1 MVHEEKTGC
10 FKFGDRKWSEYVLDT
25 SSTGLWSMVT
35 DREMR
40 ETRMYVDRTMAK
52 LLGLPENLTPED
64 CFEFWYK
71 RINRGNYSYVNEA
84 LSKMFTTEKLCE
96 VQYTWNHP
104 EWGDIP
110 VRCAG
115 KVREMEN
122 GLFLVSGYHQ
132 NMANLDQM
140 KRWSLNMGWQEIF
153 EYNVTS
159 RTALVYTDRM
169 LTYGGQRQIRNF
181 PQSWVEDG
189 IVHPDFQDA
198 FLQTFEAVKKGE
210 EQSFCELRLKNQ
222 EREYSWFRMEL
233 EVTGSEEGS
242 PEIILGRL
250 DDISKQ
256 KAMETAYI
264 RESRL
269 NRALLGNASAYAE
282 ADITAGTVE
291 RVGGNW
297 MFYEK
302 ASETRSYEQM
312 ILEGSRRRVYGKD
325 RRKYIE
331 YMDRK
336 SLLAAFRRGS
346 EKLECE
352 YRRLTDQNQVCWVRH
367 TIYLYRDPI
376 NGDVMALNCL
386 VSIDKEKR
394 MEEAV
399 QGQRSAAWDSTDVES
414 AFDRFLSQVSDMAY
428 LVDPA
433 THELVCG
440 NLAFYRRLGKTGR
453 ECAGHKCYELLY
465 DRSLPCVFCPNLKK
479 KQVRMGIWENYNS
492 YLNQRF
498 LMKNRLVEWEGRTLL
513 LAFAIDIS
521 EIKQELQGDHLQE
534 EKSQLI
540 GEANSRIISCLYSMA
555 EARNAQAA
563 LDCAADVLTAHY
575 RPSHLRFVLPRENGF
590 GYACVSGWDGRG
602 ELGRPLEQ
610 HLEEWLSRMQPS
622 ACREVDGAQ
631 EILPESFELY
641 QDMESQRIGEMAVIP
656 MEIADRELGYLVMLD
671 REKQQPLQM
680 AETLSYFVGREIRH
694 RKDARQL
701 EHSIYHD
708 SLTGLLNRSSYDR
721 YRRDYNRDDSSSI
734 GVICADI
741 NDLRAVNEAQGTKA
755 GDELIC
761 RLANLLKQHFP
772 RNQVFRLN
780 SNEFDMILENLTEP
794 EFEEK
799 LEQMKATLSLTAGL
813 SVSLGS
819 VWDDQERNLDD
830 VQKQAVELM
839 RLEKQRYYENQ
850 PRTRKLGRTES
861 LRQLL
866 QAIERRSFRVFLQ
879 PKVFLNSGSL
889 AGAEALIRYY
899 DEEKGIISPAAFV
912 GNLERENL
920 ISHIDL
926 FVLEEVCR
934 MMERWNQSGHA
945 LTISF
950 NFSRI
955 TLLSNDIVR
964 SVESIVKKYQVDRSR
979 LEIEVTESIGELGKD
994 TICKVLRRFGDLGY
1008 RISLD
1013 DFGTKYSNLA
1023 VLSDIR
1029 FDVLKLDKSLV
1040 SKSCDDRV
1048 SRQVV
1053 RHVISMCNDLHI
1065 RTVAEGVEEEDQ
1077 ERILREANC
1086 EIGQGYRYGKPM
1098 AEDEFERLWIR

>member
-1 MVHEEKTGC
+1 MDREEKTGC
-10 FKFGDRKWSEYVLDT
+10 YKFDNQEWSEYVLDT

-52 LLGLPENLTPED
+52 LLGLPEDLSPED

-84 LSKMFTTEKLCE
+84 LGRMFTTDKLCE

-115 KVREMEN
+115 KVRKMEN
-122 GLFLVSGYHQ
+122 DTFLVSGYHQ

-169 LTYGGQRQIRNF
+169 LTCGGERQIRNF

-189 IVHPDFQDA
+189 IVHPDFQEA

-233 EVTGSEEGS
+233 EVTGSEDGS

-264 RESRL
+264 RASRL
-269 NRALLGNASAYAE
+269 NKVLLGAASAYAE
-282 ADITAGTVE
+282 VDITEGRVE
-291 RVGGNW
+291 RAGGIW
-297 MFYEK
+297 LSYDK
-302 ASETRSYEQM
+302 ATDTSSYEQ
-312 ILEGSRRRVYGKD
+312 IIREGA
-325 RRKYIE
+325 RRKIYEEDRPGYLE
-331 YMDRK
+331 YMERS
-336 SLLAAFRRGS
+336 SLLDAFRRGS

-367 TIYLYRDPI
+367 TIHLYRDPLS
-376 NGDVMALNCL
+376 GDVMALNCL

-394 MEEAV
+394 MEEAAR
-399 QGQRSAAWDSTDVES
+399 GQRSATWENTDVES

-428 LVDPA
+428 LVDPV
-433 THELVCG
+433 TYELICG

-453 ECAGHKCYELLY
+453 ECAGRKCYDLLY
-465 DRSLPCVFCPNLKK
+465 DRTLPCVFCPNLKRRK
-479 KQVRMGIWENYNS
+479 ERLGIWENYNPH
-492 YLNQRF
+492 LNQRF
-498 LMKNRLVEWEGRTLL
+498 LMKSQLVDWEGRTLL
-513 LAFAIDIS
+513 LTFAIDIS
-521 EIKQELQGDHLQE
+521 GIKEQIEGEHSRLD
-534 EKSQLI
+534 

-555 EARNAQAA
+555 EAQDGEAA
-563 LDCAADVLTAHY
+563 LRAAADVLSSHY

-590 GYACVSGWDGRG
+590 GYACVSGRDSRECG
-602 ELGRPLEQ
+602 ELGRPMEQ
-610 HLEEWLSRMQPS
+610 HLEEWLSRTLPA
-622 ACREVDGAQ
+622 ACREVNGSQ
-631 EILPESFELY
+631 EILSESFELY
-641 QDMESQRIGEMAVIP
+641 QDMESQRIGSMAVVP
-656 MEIADRELGYLVMLD
+656 MEIANRELGYLVMLD
-671 REKQQPLQM
+671 RDKQQLLQM
-680 AETLSYFVGREIRH
+680 AETLSYFVGREIER
-694 RKDARQL
+694 RRDAKQL

-708 SLTGLLNRSSYDR
+708 SLTGLLNRSSYDC
-721 YRRDYNRDDSSSI
+721 YRRDYDRDNNPSV

-755 GDELIC
+755 GDEMIC
-761 RLANLLKQHFP
+761 RLASLLKQYFP
-772 RNQVFRLN
+772 QQQVFRLN
-780 SNEFDMILENLTEP
+780 SNEFDIILEGLSE
-794 EFEEK
+794 EAFEERTRQVREG
-799 LEQMKATLSLTAGL
+799 LAAAAGL

-839 RLEKQRYYENQ
+839 RLEKQHYYENQ
-850 PRTRKLGRTES
+850 PRARKQGRMES
-861 LRQLL
+861 MRQLL
-866 QAIERRSFRVFLQ
+866 QAIERRHFRVFLQ

-899 DEEKGIISPAAFV
+899 DEEKGIIPPAAFV
-912 GNLERENL
+912 DILERDNL
-920 ISHIDL
+920 ISYIDL

-934 MMERWNQSGHA
+934 MMGRWNKNGRA

-950 NFSRI
+950 NFSRL

-994 TICKVLRRFGDLGY
+994 TVYKVLRRFGDLGY

-1040 SKSCDDRV
+1040 SKSCNDRV

-1053 RHVISMCNDLHI
+1053 RHVISMCNDLRI

-1077 ERILREANC
+1077 ERMLRESNC

-1098 AEDEFERLWIR
+1098 AEDEFERLFIK